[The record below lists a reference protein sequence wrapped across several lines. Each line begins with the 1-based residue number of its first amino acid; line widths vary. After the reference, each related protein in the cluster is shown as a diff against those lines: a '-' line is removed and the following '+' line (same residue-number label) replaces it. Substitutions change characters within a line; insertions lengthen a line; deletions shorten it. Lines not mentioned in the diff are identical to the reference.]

1 MEVFPMEKVIKIVKI
16 INEYRVVINAGS
28 NDLIHDGQNL
38 EVFVQGT
45 PISDPDT
52 GDSLGTLDYVK
63 AKLRVINVFPMMSV
77 CENRETETIGL
88 LSSLASWQ
96 REEVLPL
103 NVDSKE
109 ISGGYEGIDK
119 KIHVGDLVRTVS

>member
-1 MEVFPMEKVIKIVKI
+1 MEKAIKIVKI

-28 NDLIHDGQNL
+28 NELIRDGQYL
-38 EVFVQGT
+38 EVFVKGA
-45 PISDPDT
+45 PIVDPDT
-52 GDSLGTLDYVK
+52 GDNLGTLDYVK

-77 CENRETETIGL
+77 CENRETETYGL
-88 LSSLASWQ
+88 LSGLAALQ
-96 REEVLPL
+96 KEEVLPL

-119 KIHVGDLVRTVS
+119 KIHVGDLVRTVN